1 MARRNKHRSRKTKQ
15 ADRQTRTEMVNAE
28 RGGYE
33 EEYVAMPITV
43 EAAPVVPPK
52 KCFVIDTNL
61 ILSCVDIL
69 YDPDDENWKEPLD
82 FKPDLRH
89 AHIIIPMMVYEELDH
104 IKDDHS
110 DRGMKARCAFGRL
123 KKFFANSGRSMEEI
137 ALLKKPI
144 ETGWEDQVISLLPL
158 PKDFHKCLPWLPDS
172 GDNDGWIAVTA
183 LAATMIREGIDI
195 RQRITPEEVMKRTNR
210 GEDVILLTNDKGLP
224 GKADLYAVR
233 TEEYSFEKRPSYTG
247 CRELVVPAEM
257 LEKFF
262 FEGMLTKK
270 EFEAYMPGERA
281 LVANEFVEMTPEN
294 DDYPRGYFTTGIA
307 FQNVGMYHKENQA
320 LYPLRY
326 TKKAILSPPNWPIA
340 CLEEAL
346 WSTHINAVIVHGDAG
361 TGKTFTTVV
370 YAINAVKAGRYS
382 RIIIIPSQS
391 AKSELGTLPGDKS
404 KKMEP
409 LAAPIK
415 SAIRAF
421 VEMQPEAQKKRE
433 ELRKPRNSDFENPE
447 KKSKAKRRTR
457 VQAQE
462 HYSEGYDFEVD
473 DYMVEGSDGY
483 YTEKYKKPKSYYP
496 GKAEK
501 KKAQDDSDGGHL
513 TYNQWLDKQVEYI
526 WNQYFVCIP
535 HEETMGYSFQNAV
548 VIYDEAQR
556 TQIDDADTMYTRP
569 GKGTKVI
576 ILGDTKQIH
585 DSSPGRRLR
594 NGLTYA
600 ATLNYDS
607 KEAAIIHL
615 TENMRGGASK
625 QATENRDAARDLN
638 SHKLYQIVESFC

>member
-43 EAAPVVPPK
+43 EAAPVVPPQTW
-52 KCFVIDTNL
+52 FVIDTNL
-61 ILSCVDIL
+61 ILFCVDIL
-69 YDPDDENWKEPLD
+69 YDPDDEDWKEPLN

-89 AHIIIPMMVYEELDH
+89 AHIIIPLMVYEELDH
-104 IKDDHS
+104 MKIYHS
-110 DRGMKARCAFGRL
+110 DRGMKARRAFRRL
-123 KKFFANSGRSMEEI
+123 EKFFANSGRSMEEI

-144 ETGWEDQVISLLPL
+144 KTGWEDQVISLLPL
-158 PKDFHKCLPWLPDS
+158 PKDFHECLPWSPDS
-172 GDNDGWIAVTA
+172 SDNDGWIAVTA

-195 RQRITPEEVMKRTNR
+195 RQRITTEEVMKRTNR
-210 GEDVILLTNDKGLP
+210 GKDVILLTNDNGLS

-233 TEEYSFEKRPSYTG
+233 TEKYSFEKRPSYTG

-262 FEGMLTKK
+262 IDGMLTNE
-270 EFEAYMPGERA
+270 EFRTYMPEERA

-294 DDYPRGYFTTGIA
+294 DDYPRGYFTTGIT
-307 FQNVGMYHKENQA
+307 FQNVGMYHKENQT

-326 TKKAILSPPNWPIA
+326 AEKAILSPPNWPIA

-346 WSTHINAVIVHGDAG
+346 WSTYINAVIVHGDAG

-391 AKSELGTLPGDKS
+391 AKSELGTLPGSKS

-409 LAAPIK
+409 LVAPTK

-421 VEMQPEAQKKRE
+421 VEMQPEARKKRE
-433 ELRKPRNSDFENPE
+433 ELRKSRNSDFENPG
-447 KKSKAKRRTR
+447 KKSKTKRRTR

-462 HYSEGYDFEVD
+462 HYPEGYGFEVD
-473 DYMVEGSDGY
+473 DYTDGY
-483 YTEKYKKPKSYYP
+483 YTEEYKKSKPYYP
-496 GKAEK
+496 SKAEK
-501 KKAQDDSDGGHL
+501 NKAQDNSDGGHL

-526 WNQYFVCIP
+526 WDQYFVCIP
-535 HEETMGYSFQNAV
+535 REETMGYSFQDAV

-569 GKGTKVI
+569 GEGTKVI

-585 DSSPGRRLR
+585 DSSPEKRLR

-600 ATLNYDS
+600 VALNYDS

-625 QATENRDAARDLN
+625 QATKNRDAARDLN
-638 SHKLYQIVESFC
+638 SSKLYRVVESFC